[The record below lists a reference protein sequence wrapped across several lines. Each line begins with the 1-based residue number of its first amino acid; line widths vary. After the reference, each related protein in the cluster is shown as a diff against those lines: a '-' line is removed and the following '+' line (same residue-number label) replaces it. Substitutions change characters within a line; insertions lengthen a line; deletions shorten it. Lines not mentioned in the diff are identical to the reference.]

1 MRIYIITDIEGVSG
15 AVWGGFGL
23 PTSGEVPFNT
33 EVMTAEINTVVR
45 TLMAEGIR
53 DITLHEAHKFQPGVL
68 PESVKIVH
76 GAMMTEKYDALFFV
90 GQHGPAGDPQSVIAH
105 SFNSACNYKMT
116 LNGLWTG
123 ELTYMAAVAGAL
135 GTPTVFASGDHQVLL
150 EARRNLRAPIE
161 FVRDEYG
168 LSNHSA
174 ICRPF
179 RAIERE
185 LKTKTRRA
193 LDRIAK
199 TPPFDLGRI
208 EMRIA
213 HRYHGMSEKARR
225 FPFVRWEGNA
235 LAIQAADMLEADRL
249 RRQIILARDF
259 WSLAYADRYHPAL

>member
-1 MRIYIITDIEGVSG
+1 MRIYIVTDIEGVSG

-23 PTSGEVPFNT
+23 PASGEVPFNT

-45 TLMAEGIR
+45 ALMDEGIH
-53 DITLHEAHKFQPGVL
+53 DICLHEAHAFQPGVL
-68 PESVKIVH
+68 PPEVAITH
-76 GAMMTEKYDALFFV
+76 GGGGLQDGKFDALFFI
-90 GQHGPAGDPQSVIAH
+90 GQHGPAGDPQAVIAH

-135 GTPTVFASGDHQVLL
+135 GTPTVFAAGDHQTLL
-150 EARRNLRAPIE
+150 EARRNLPAPIE

-179 RAIERE
+179 RAIERD
-185 LKTKTRRA
+185 LKEKTRRA
-193 LDRIAK
+193 LDRIGR

-208 EMRIA
+208 EMRIT

-225 FPFVRWEGNA
+225 FPFVKWQDNSLVIEAR
-235 LAIQAADMLEADRL
+235 DMLEADRL
-249 RRQIILARDF
+249 RRQVILARDF
-259 WSLAYADRYHPAL
+259 WSLAYANRYRT

>member
-1 MRIYIITDIEGVSG
+1 MRIYIVTDIEGVSG

-23 PTSGEVPFNT
+23 PASGEVPFNT

-45 TLMAEGIR
+45 TLMDAGIR

-68 PESVKIVH
+68 PDGVKIIH

-90 GQHGPAGDPQSVIAH
+90 GQHGPAGDPKSVIAH

-123 ELTYMAAVAGAL
+123 ELTYMAAVAL
-135 GTPTVFASGDHQVLL
+135 GTPRFSP
-150 EARRNLRAPIE
+150 RATTGCCWKPVATCPRPWE

-185 LKTKTRRA
+185 LKERPGAR
-193 LDRIAK
+193 LIASGK
-199 TPPFDLGRI
+199 TPPF
-208 EMRIA
+208 
-213 HRYHGMSEKARR
+213 
-225 FPFVRWEGNA
+225 
-235 LAIQAADMLEADRL
+235 IQAGSKRCGSYTITTA
-249 RRQIILARDF
+249 
-259 WSLAYADRYHPAL
+259 